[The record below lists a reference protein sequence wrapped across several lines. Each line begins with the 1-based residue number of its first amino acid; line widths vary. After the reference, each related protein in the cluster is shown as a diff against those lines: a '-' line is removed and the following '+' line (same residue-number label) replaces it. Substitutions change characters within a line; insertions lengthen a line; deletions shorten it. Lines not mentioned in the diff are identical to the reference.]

1 MSLRKRNTPP
11 FTPAVSVEME
21 LAMEQWKAA
30 FFGDPSWNA
39 PGMRL
44 SGLPAALTGYVATL
58 VTNEMSLSFGDSP
71 RGKAME
77 RMFRPLTGMLHRAV
91 QLAAVY
97 GYVVLRPMVWE
108 GQVIFL
114 LAEPG
119 RFWPTEFAPDGS
131 IIGGYFLDWVGTY
144 LKTEEFQLKN
154 RTLTIRNRAFRVK
167 NGSFGEEVPLDSCP
181 ELKALSPETV
191 LEGMDQPLMGVIR
204 MPFLNSVD
212 PGNPMPESLYAGAMA
227 SMEEFD
233 RVYSELLYELHSGKR
248 KNIVERGAIVPESR
262 QKRIRGAKY
271 FDPTTDTYILD
282 PAEEHSPFQDY
293 SPSLRT
299 GDYLTGM
306 KAVLHIIEN
315 QCHLSPGSLALDD
328 RTGAMTATEVISQ
341 DRTTYNTCAAIQNRG
356 AAPGLRQLARAA
368 EILGDLYGLL
378 PSGETEMQITWGDSI
393 FEDTQ
398 KEFERRMELLR
409 EGVVGKEEV
418 KAWYFGEG

>member
-1 MSLRKRNTPP
+1 M
-11 FTPAVSVEME
+11 
-21 LAMEQWKAA
+21 
-30 FFGDPSWNA
+30 
-39 PGMRL
+39 
-44 SGLPAALTGYVATL
+44 
-58 VTNEMSLSFGDSP
+58 
-71 RGKAME
+71 
-77 RMFRPLTGMLHRAV
+77 
-91 QLAAVY
+91 
-97 GYVVLRPMVWE
+97 
-108 GQVIFL
+108 
-114 LAEPG
+114 
-119 RFWPTEFAPDGS
+119 
-131 IIGGYFLDWVGTY
+131 
-144 LKTEEFQLKN
+144 
-154 RTLTIRNRAFRVK
+154 
-167 NGSFGEEVPLDSCP
+167 DSCP

-191 LEGMDQPLMGVIR
+191 LEGMDQPLLGVIR
-204 MPFLNSVD
+204 MPFLNSID

-315 QCHLSPGSLALDD
+315 QCHLSPSSLALDD
-328 RTGAMTATEVISQ
+328 RTCAMTATEVISQ

-409 EGVVGKEEV
+409 EGVVGKEDV